1 MENINT
7 ITGEIT
13 ETAEKVQTRP
23 LTAKEKNRAAQFE
36 RLLAASAEAR
46 QIRDFMINTAKSAAQ
61 ALFLESQPLNYF
73 ILKFV
78 YAPAEEGTTEFKKF
92 NEWKSEGYTII
103 KGSKA
108 FPVWSQPTKRE
119 KKEQDG
125 ETASAPAPTPALMEN
140 ADGAGEEGSTK
151 GERERFNMCYLF
163 SNLQVT
169 RRDQPASTE
178 EATETAEAQEAPAE
192 EAAAAFL
199 QPGPMEEPEPIAV
212 L

>member
-1 MENINT
+1 MKNIDTN
-7 ITGEIT
+7 TGEVLETIPARPMT
-13 ETAEKVQTRP
+13 E
-23 LTAKEKNRAAQFE
+23 KEKNRAAQFD

-46 QIRDFMINTAKSAAQ
+46 AIREMMIREAKSEAQ
-61 ALFLESQPLNYF
+61 TFFLLSQPLNYF
-73 ILKFV
+73 ILNFV

-92 NEWKSEGYTII
+92 NEWKNEGCTIK

-108 FPVWSQPTKRE
+108 FPVWSQPTSRDK

-140 ADGAGEEGSTK
+140 ADGAGEEGSTH

-178 EATETAEAQEAPAE
+178 EPTETAEAQEAPAE
-192 EAAAAFL
+192 EAAAA
-199 QPGPMEEPEPIAV
+199 MVAAAIVEPEPINIF
-212 L
+212 

>member
-192 EAAAAFL
+192 EAAAVMVAAAIV
-199 QPGPMEEPEPIAV
+199 EPEPINIF
-212 L
+212 

>member
-1 MENINT
+1 MKNIDT
-7 ITGEIT
+7 TTGEILETTDRPMT
-13 ETAEKVQTRP
+13 E
-23 LTAKEKNRAAQFE
+23 KEKNRAAQFD

-46 QIRDFMINTAKSAAQ
+46 AIREMMIQTAKSMEHAA
-61 ALFLESQPLNYF
+61 FLEAQPLNYF

-92 NEWKSEGYTII
+92 NEWKNEGYTIK

-125 ETASAPAPTPALMEN
+125 ENEPAPTPALMEN
-140 ADGAGEEGSTK
+140 ANGTGKEDSTRH
-151 GERERFNMCYLF
+151 ERERFNMCYLF

-169 RRDQPASTE
+169 RRDITTNE
-178 EATETAEAQEAPAE
+178 ESETT
-192 EAAAAFL
+192 EAAAVMVAAV
-199 QPGPMEEPEPIAV
+199 QKREPINIF
-212 L
+212 

>member
-7 ITGEIT
+7 KTGEIT

-92 NEWKSEGYTII
+92 NEWKQEGCTIK

-108 FPVWSQPTKRE
+108 FPVWSQPTSRDK

-151 GERERFNMCYLF
+151 GERERFNMCYF
-163 SNLQVT
+163 NSVNYFQ
-169 RRDQPASTE
+169 
-178 EATETAEAQEAPAE
+178 
-192 EAAAAFL
+192 F
-199 QPGPMEEPEPIAV
+199 
-212 L
+212 

>member
-73 ILKFV
+73 ILNFV

-92 NEWKSEGYTII
+92 NEWKQEGCTIK

-108 FPVWSQPTKRE
+108 FPVWSQPTSRDK

-125 ETASAPAPTPALMEN
+125 ETESAPAPALMEN
-140 ADGAGEEGSTK
+140 ANGEDNGEESRCGH
-151 GERERFNMCYLF
+151 ERFNMCYLF
-163 SNLQVT
+163 SNLQVI
-169 RRDQPASTE
+169 RREPAATQPTE
-178 EATETAEAQEAPAE
+178 SETAEPQEEPAE
-192 EAAAAFL
+192 EAAAAIV
-199 QPGPMEEPEPIAV
+199 EPEPINIF
-212 L
+212 

>member
-140 ADGAGEEGSTK
+140 ADGAGEEGSTHS
-151 GERERFNMCYLF
+151 ERERFNMCYLF

-192 EAAAAFL
+192 EAAAVMVAAAIV
-199 QPGPMEEPEPIAV
+199 EPEPINIF
-212 L
+212 

>member
-1 MENINT
+1 M
-7 ITGEIT
+7 
-13 ETAEKVQTRP
+13 ETADNKPMTE
-23 LTAKEKNRAAQFE
+23 KEKNRAAQFE
-36 RLLAASAEAR
+36 RLLAASALAR
-46 QIRDFMINTAKSAAQ
+46 EIRHAMINEAKSMERAA
-61 ALFLESQPLNYF
+61 FLEAQPLNYF

-92 NEWKSEGYTII
+92 NEWKSEGYTIK

-140 ADGAGEEGSTK
+140 ADGAGEEDSTH

-169 RRDQPASTE
+169 RRDQPASAE
-178 EATETAEAQEAPAE
+178 EATETAEPQEEP
-192 EAAAAFL
+192 AAAFL
-199 QPGPMEEPEPIAV
+199 QPEPIEEPEPIEV
-212 L
+212 F

>member
-92 NEWKSEGYTII
+92 NEWKQEGCTIK

-108 FPVWSQPTKRE
+108 FPVWSQPTSRDK

-125 ETASAPAPTPALMEN
+125 ETESAPAPALMEN
-140 ADGAGEEGSTK
+140 ANGEDNGEESRSG
-151 GERERFNMCYLF
+151 RERFNMCYLF
-163 SNLQVT
+163 SNLQVI
-169 RRDQPASTE
+169 RREPAATQPTE
-178 EATETAEAQEAPAE
+178 SETAEPQEEPAE
-192 EAAAAFL
+192 EAAAVMVAAAIV
-199 QPGPMEEPEPIAV
+199 EPEPINIF
-212 L
+212 

>member
-1 MENINT
+1 M
-7 ITGEIT
+7 
-13 ETAEKVQTRP
+13 ETADRP
-23 LTAKEKNRAAQFE
+23 MTEKEKNRAAQFD

-46 QIRDFMINTAKSAAQ
+46 AIREMMIQTAKSMEHAA
-61 ALFLESQPLNYF
+61 FLEAQPLNYF

-92 NEWKSEGYTII
+92 NEWKSEGYTIK

-119 KKEQDG
+119 KKAQEG
-125 ETASAPAPTPALMEN
+125 ENEPAPTPALMEN
-140 ADGAGEEGSTK
+140 ADGAGEEDSTH

-169 RRDQPASTE
+169 RRDQPASAE
-178 EATETAEAQEAPAE
+178 EATETAEPQE

-199 QPGPMEEPEPIAV
+199 QPEPIEEPEPIEV
-212 L
+212 F

>member
-169 RRDQPASTE
+169 RRDQPASAE
-178 EATETAEAQEAPAE
+178 EPTETAEAQEAPAE

-199 QPGPMEEPEPIAV
+199 QPEPMEEPEPIAV
-212 L
+212 F

>member
-1 MENINT
+1 MKNIDT
-7 ITGEIT
+7 ATGEIL
-13 ETAEKVQTRP
+13 ETPKRE
-23 LTAKEKNRAAQFE
+23 LTPKEKNRAAQFE

-46 QIRDFMINTAKSAAQ
+46 QIRDLMIQTARSMEQAA
-61 ALFLESQPLNYF
+61 FLEAQPLNYF

-92 NEWKSEGYTII
+92 NEWKNEGYTII

-125 ETASAPAPTPALMEN
+125 ESEPAPVWMEN
-140 ADGAGEEGSTK
+140 ADGTTGEEGSTHS
-151 GERERFNMCYLF
+151 ERERFNMCYLF

-169 RRDQPASTE
+169 RRDQNPDERQE
-178 EATETAEAQEAPAE
+178 ESAEPEPAE
-192 EAAAAFL
+192 EPAAAMIEE
-199 QPGPMEEPEPIAV
+199 PIYEPEPIAV
-212 L
+212 F

>member
-169 RRDQPASTE
+169 RRDQPASAEEPTE
-178 EATETAEAQEAPAE
+178 PAEAQEAPAE

-199 QPGPMEEPEPIAV
+199 QPEPMEEPEPIAV
-212 L
+212 F